1 MPHPLRLGTR
11 FENVHPDDQ
20 PVLEAIMVA
29 NPGVRDELAGAR
41 IADYL
46 MHIDGDAAVG
56 FLGKALRFYRARDR
70 LELSVPVVANRRAAD
85 HPTALPGV
93 RPIHLRVHEL
103 DRGVEIAGVER
114 AVGGPQRFLSAWHA
128 IKLAGETSEQETDP
142 ELRLMMS
149 GSRDS

>member
-1 MPHPLRLGTR
+1 
-11 FENVHPDDQ
+11 
-20 PVLEAIMVA
+20 VA

-56 FLGKALRFYRARDR
+56 FLGNALGFYRARDR
-70 LELSVPVVANRRAAD
+70 LELSVPVVANRRRAD

-93 RPIHLRVHEL
+93 RPIHLGVHEF
-103 DRGVEIAGVER
+103 DRSVEIAGVER
-114 AVGGPQRFLSAWHA
+114 AIGGTQGFLSVWHA
-128 IKLAGETSEQETDP
+128 TKLAGETSEQETDP
-142 ELRLMMS
+142 ALRLMMT